1 MLLFFSFFI
10 CDQPTELHWQG
21 FSHVCAVSFSSAW
34 DPIQNCLNLKSWPV
48 VNVKTA
54 HEKHE
59 HQVFLKHRDPAG
71 LFLNRCLWSDSLNL
85 WLISLFFPLWL
96 CNQKIAD
103 RKHVEAVFVS
113 EPWVVCGIMLKL
125 ITIMFCETRRT
136 TAQLKKNMYS
146 CVPFKNRFTAS
157 HPRENSW
164 WLPPCSLSSV
174 GTSGPWPYGGVS
186 RWGCINPCVA
196 EHWQISELNELRPH
210 QQRC

>member
-1 MLLFFSFFI
+1 MLLFFFSFI

-85 WLISLFFPLWL
+85 WLISLFFTLWL

-103 RKHVEAVFVS
+103 RKHVEAVLVS
-113 EPWVVCGIMLKL
+113 GLWNNAKANYDYVLWNQTNNCPTKKKYVLLRSLQEPFHSITSSGKL
-125 ITIMFCETRRT
+125 LMAAPVQPFISRNQRT
-136 TAQLKKNMYS
+136 
-146 CVPFKNRFTAS
+146 
-157 HPRENSW
+157 
-164 WLPPCSLSSV
+164 
-174 GTSGPWPYGGVS
+174 
-186 RWGCINPCVA
+186 VA
-196 EHWQISELNELRPH
+196 VRGRL
-210 QQRC
+210 

>member
-1 MLLFFSFFI
+1 MLLFFFSFI

-85 WLISLFFPLWL
+85 WLISLFFTLWL

-103 RKHVEAVFVS
+103 RKHVEAVLVS
-113 EPWVVCGIMLKL
+113 GLWNNAKANYDYVLWNQTNNCP
-125 ITIMFCETRRT
+125 T
-136 TAQLKKNMYS
+136 KKNMYS